1 VYHPYISKMNASQR
15 YHRLLK
21 EAEDYRYAKK
31 TRNRKWKN
39 ALSALW
45 KQLSTGKGISVQK
58 SADSLT

>member
-1 VYHPYISKMNASQR
+1 MYHPYITKINASQR
-15 YHRLLK
+15 YDRLLK
-21 EAEDYRYAKK
+21 EAEDHRSANK